1 MTNFVRN
8 LNKSNKTMLMHHNI
22 SVNLMFFL
30 ISLSFTLVIGHYT
43 VSQKTGLKK
52 TYEICEGVQ
61 FFYSQCTDFF
71 VILCLSS
78 IHFVC
83 LFVCLFV

>member
-1 MTNFVRN
+1 
-8 LNKSNKTMLMHHNI
+8 MLMHHNI

-61 FFYSQCTDFF
+61 FFLLTVYRLFRYPVF
-71 VILCLSS
+71 V
-78 IHFVC
+78 
-83 LFVCLFV
+83 